1 MTAPLK
7 AEYTA
12 VPAEVFL
19 QLFLAPLV
27 SVTPW
32 QQGMGPKMWTTNTIK
47 PFRTVRRIG
56 GPRTAD
62 SDEPLMRVHTFGAS
76 YTQASEEAARND
88 ERVQMLVDYPGHA
101 VTLPSGLVV
110 HCDWAEIPEAAH
122 EEQYGAESV
131 VTRFVSAYRFG
142 LSFVRA
148 Q

>member
-1 MTAPLK
+1 VTAPLK

-19 QLFLAPLV
+19 QHFLAPLV

-32 QQGMGPKMWTTNTIK
+32 QQGVGPKMWTTNTIK
-47 PFRTVRRIG
+47 PYRTVRRIS

-62 SDEPLMRVHTFGAS
+62 SDEPLMRVHTFGS
-76 YTQASEEAARND
+76 TYTEAANEAARND
-88 ERVQMLVDYPGHA
+88 ERVQVLVDYPGHG

-110 HCDWAEIPEAAH
+110 HCDWAEISEAAH
-122 EEQYGAESV
+122 EEPYGAESV
-131 VTRFVSAYRFG
+131 VTRFVSAYRFS
-142 LSFVRA
+142 LSLVRA